1 MSIHKDSYMGK
12 MRVSKQIV
20 LLSPSMASWH
30 AQDGPWL
37 HLHQTYQPL
46 RYLPLQQ
53 PPWTMLPSWV
63 LALVTLELHRCS
75 PHLQPPYMLF
85 PLCEQSLHH
94 SVELWLWPQWPLQ
107 TSAYTCPRCLL
118 SLLWG
123 RRNVQAQAF
132 LIFTFTLP
140 LRWFSSFPNTDWAEH
155 ALLQPAPYLIL
166 NPQEDPWST
175 PWGQKPC
182 VLASLPDQYLE
193 KGLDIE

>member
-37 HLHQTYQPL
+37 HLHQTCQPL

-63 LALVTLELHRCS
+63 LAFVTLELHRCS
-75 PHLQPPYMLF
+75 LTSSLHTCSFPYVNSLYTILWNSDLGLNDPYRLQLTHLQDVFSHCSEEEEMSRPRLSWFY
-85 PLCEQSLHH
+85 LH
-94 SVELWLWPQWPLQ
+94 S
-107 TSAYTCPRCLL
+107 S
-118 SLLWG
+118 
-123 RRNVQAQAF
+123 
-132 LIFTFTLP
+132 

-155 ALLQPAPYLIL
+155 ALLQPAPTSSYTLKRILGQLHEARNHVSWHHCLI
-166 NPQEDPWST
+166 NTW
-175 PWGQKPC
+175 KK
-182 VLASLPDQYLE
+182 A
-193 KGLDIE
+193 